1 MIARVIGIQ
10 GCGKNILMTI
20 MADFWVK
27 QVPEVYSYDRI
38 YANYH
43 LLYPGSHYLTN
54 KEMKLQ
60 LRRMF
65 GTLENGGE
73 MQTGQWDNTIV
84 LIDEID
90 GLYPQ
95 WGHGDKEAQKDLSG
109 AYQDEKMHVQMYCTT
124 HKPNNF
130 NKILR
135 DAAEVIAIPD
145 YDKAEDTI
153 YIKFIDGRYRSVNE
167 MTIHPASAYFG
178 VYRRDEKVI

>member
-1 MIARVIGIQ
+1 MIARVVGVQ
-10 GCGKNILMTI
+10 GCGKNVCMSV
-20 MADFWVK
+20 MADFWVRNC
-27 QVPEVYSYDRI
+27 PEVYSYDRI
-38 YANYH
+38 YSNYT
-43 LLYPGSHYLTN
+43 LAYPGSHYLKN
-54 KEMKLQ
+54 RDMKAQ

-65 GTLENGGE
+65 AKPEDGGE
-73 MQTGQWDNTIV
+73 MATGKWDNIIV

-95 WGHGDKEAQKDLSG
+95 WGHGDAEARKDLSG

-135 DAAEVIAIPD
+135 DASEVICLPEL
-145 YDKAEDTI
+145 DKYKDI
-153 YIKFIDGRYRSVNE
+153 LNVKFIDGRYKIIRYLGV
-167 MTIHPASAYFG
+167 HPASAYFG